1 MKNAYLK
8 ESLEDNIKRVIIG
21 KLVIQNGLYKQ
32 EKLSESI
39 SNENADKKF
48 FDYLCSSLD
57 MLNDTPILELEM
69 NFIKEN
75 KLEKNYFSNFN
86 EKYLFSK
93 DSVLLEEEKA
103 GSILNV
109 DENKTKVLKTLFL
122 NIKEQIKST
131 KELKTITE
139 YYAKRAKDYD
149 ERIKLEKRI
158 RECSARI
165 LELNDLETQLKEID
179 KGNTRI
185 GYFLLKVCV
194 RLIMIASA
202 IMITALAIIAFLV
215 IAQVIVGGT
224 GYALTSITLL
234 PGISITALGGIG
246 AETVPGFF
254 SMFNFGTTFLPYIDV
269 LAGSLGIVMPGTLGI
284 LALFTASSA
293 LVAPTYATL
302 FFVIPVLNI
311 MHESDKYIIARIK
324 SQKMSEKDLL
334 DIGRKLKETNIAIT
348 NKSHKIREII
358 NTKD

>member
-1 MKNAYLK
+1 M
-8 ESLEDNIKRVIIG
+8 
-21 KLVIQNGLYKQ
+21 
-32 EKLSESI
+32 
-39 SNENADKKF
+39 
-48 FDYLCSSLD
+48 
-57 MLNDTPILELEM
+57 
-69 NFIKEN
+69 
-75 KLEKNYFSNFN
+75 
-86 EKYLFSK
+86 
-93 DSVLLEEEKA
+93 
-103 GSILNV
+103 
-109 DENKTKVLKTLFL
+109 
-122 NIKEQIKST
+122 
-131 KELKTITE
+131 
-139 YYAKRAKDYD
+139 
-149 ERIKLEKRI
+149 
-158 RECSARI
+158 
-165 LELNDLETQLKEID
+165 
-179 KGNTRI
+179 I
-185 GYFLLKVCV
+185 GYLICV
-194 RLIMIASA
+194 
-202 IMITALAIIAFLV
+202 
-215 IAQVIVGGT
+215 
-224 GYALTSITLL
+224 